1 MTIESV
7 PPESPDTPSGHGIA
21 AALGVIDAAGDEAA
35 LRAGVGQ
42 ARQAVTAELAAHT
55 PAPALAAGWSEVLR
69 GGVAAAVR
77 LTAIDGA
84 ADWSWFV
91 SGSVARGEAAP
102 GSDVETMVALSDA
115 VSDERKVALMARAA
129 EVHALLERCGIQG
142 DGNGVLASR
151 PRFCRRMA
159 SWTEGIER
167 WAADPREDR
176 GVVMTGLMADAAAVG
191 LADAAVAGL
200 ADAAVAGRHPGIAED
215 VLRAHT
221 VEAARRHYAARQAM
235 LDDATTL
242 RAGFPS
248 RLRIFSRHA
257 DTVDMKAAMVDP
269 VVKIARWA
277 GLSAGSVA
285 VSTLGRL
292 DAAGAANILDAED
305 VSTLH
310 ECFLWLTRFRWRLRA
325 GPWLQGRPVS
335 DVVTLAD
342 IAPHERAV
350 LRGVHREVAGISRK
364 LTFLASTSAFR

>member
-7 PPESPDTPSGHGIA
+7 PPESPDTPAGRGIA
-21 AALGVIDAAGDEAA
+21 AALGAIDAAGDEAA
-35 LRAGVGQ
+35 LRAGVGR

-77 LTAIDGA
+77 LTSIDGA
-84 ADWSWFV
+84 PDWNWFV

-191 LADAAVAGL
+191 LADAAVAG
-200 ADAAVAGRHPGIAED
+200 RHPGIAED
-215 VLRAHT
+215 VLRART
-221 VEAARRHYAARQAM
+221 VEAAQRHYAARQAM

-257 DTVDMKAAMVDP
+257 DTVDMKPAMVDP

-285 VSTLGRL
+285 VSTLDRL

>member
-1 MTIESV
+1 V
-7 PPESPDTPSGHGIA
+7 PPESPDTPAGHGIA

-35 LRAGVGQ
+35 LRAGVGR

-77 LTAIDGA
+77 LTEIDGA

-191 LADAAVAGL
+191 LADAAAS
-200 ADAAVAGRHPGIAED
+200 GRHPGIAED
-215 VLRAHT
+215 VLRAYT